1 MNMET
6 REQIARLNERQV
18 ELQAIMAKSDK
29 HLWGCL
35 KKLLDLFREEYPAD
49 FEEYTKAN
57 AEYNENEERLKELN
71 LIVESEELIEH
82 NEEV

>member
-1 MNMET
+1 MET

-35 KKLLDLFREEYPAD
+35 KKLLETFKVNYPED
-49 FEEYTKAN
+49 Y
-57 AEYNENEERLKELN
+57 AEYIASNNEYNDNEELLKELEVKFAEEERN
-71 LIVESEELIEH
+71 GVAEHEEL
-82 NEEV
+82 

>member
-1 MNMET
+1 MET

-29 HLWGCL
+29 HLWGCM
-35 KKLLDLFREEYPAD
+35 KKLLELFREEYPAD

-57 AEYNENEERLKELN
+57 AEYNENEVKLKDLA
-71 LIVESEELIEH
+71 LVAESEELIEH
-82 NEEV
+82 NEEI